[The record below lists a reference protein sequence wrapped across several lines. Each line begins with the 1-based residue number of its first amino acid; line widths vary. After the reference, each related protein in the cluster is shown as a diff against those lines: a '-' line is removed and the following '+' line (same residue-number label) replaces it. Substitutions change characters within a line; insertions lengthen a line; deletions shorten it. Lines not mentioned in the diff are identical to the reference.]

1 MAPSPTCAAAALPFS
16 PALSRVHS
24 QGTASVTVDA
34 LLAERTSVAHS
45 HSMVDEFTD
54 LAGSVLGSLR
64 QQRGVMKSAHRKVL
78 DVASTLGMSNTL
90 MRMIERRTTG
100 DKILVYGG
108 TLLIVALIV
117 LIWYWVAR

>member
-1 MAPSPTCAAAALPFS
+1 M
-16 PALSRVHS
+16 
-24 QGTASVTVDA
+24 TVGA

-45 HSMVDEFTD
+45 ASMVDEFTD

-90 MRMIERRTTG
+90 MRMIERRTVG

-108 TLLIVALIV
+108 VLLIAALIV